1 VETGLIPDSLRVIM
15 STGEDANRLAADA
28 RARVL
33 VDRQLT
39 DAGWLVQDRRSL
51 NLFAAQGVARR
62 EATMATGNGRA
73 DYLLYVDQ
81 SVVGVIEAK
90 PGGEIATGAQRLVAL
105 LAVAFSGRLT
115 DDVATDLSEAEEMIG
130 A

>member
-1 VETGLIPDSLRVIM
+1 M

-33 VDRQLT
+33 VDRHLT
-39 DAGWLVQDRRSL
+39 DVGWPVQDSRSL
-51 NLFAAQGVARR
+51 NLFAAQGAARR
-62 EATMATGNGRA
+62 DATMATEHARA
-73 DYLLYVDQ
+73 DYLLYGDQ
-81 SVVGVIEAK
+81 PVVGVIEAK
-90 PGGEIATGAQRLVAL
+90 PGGAIATGAQRLVVLQHAL

-115 DDVATDLSEAEEMIG
+115 DDATEDLSEAEEMIG